1 MFRSADASKRMES
14 LLHDLVRMESGYRH
28 LGPVPDNYD
37 PLEETLEGDVNR
49 NNKACEGEDEENKR
63 QSSFQRMMAS
73 MKDKANE
80 TSRAPTVTVENVIE
94 SYLTS
99 KLSNNNLAFWAKY
112 SAEGKDCKIKTAL
125 SNIAKKYLTPHPTST
140 NVERLFSTASNVLD
154 GRNLNTESLEKLVF
168 LKENLKLRNFALD
181 W

>member
-1 MFRSADASKRMES
+1 MFRSAESAKKMES
-14 LLHDLVRMESGYRH
+14 RLHELVRIESGR
-28 LGPVPDNYD
+28 DRND
-37 PLEETLEGDVNR
+37 PLEEDLEWDLNS
-49 NNKACEGEDEENKR
+49 NNMEGEEEEETKG
-63 QSSFQRMMAS
+63 QSTFQKLMAS
-73 MKDKANE
+73 MKEKANE
-80 TSRAPTVTVENVIE
+80 ASKAPTVTVENVVE

-112 SAEGKDCKIKTAL
+112 SAEGKECKIKTAL
-125 SNIAKKYLTPHPTST
+125 SNIAKRYLTPHPTST

-154 GRNLNTESLEKLVF
+154 GRNLNSENLEKLVF

>member
-1 MFRSADASKRMES
+1 MFRSADASKKMES
-14 LLHDLVRMESGYRH
+14 LLHDLVRMEVGY
-28 LGPVPDNYD
+28 DSID

-49 NNKACEGEDEENKR
+49 NNKDGEDEENR
-63 QSSFQRMMAS
+63 GQSSFQRMMAS
-73 MKDKANE
+73 MKEKANE

-112 SAEGKDCKIKTAL
+112 SVDGKDCRYKKAL
-125 SNIAKKYLTPHPTST
+125 SNLAKRYLTPHPTST